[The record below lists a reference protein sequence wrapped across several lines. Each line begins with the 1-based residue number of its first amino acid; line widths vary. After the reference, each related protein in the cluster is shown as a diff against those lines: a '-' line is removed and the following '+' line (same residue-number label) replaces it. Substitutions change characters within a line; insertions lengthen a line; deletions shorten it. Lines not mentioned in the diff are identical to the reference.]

1 MCGPIIIND
10 MSNLREGVKARL
22 KEEQI
27 SFLLVQFVDLS
38 GAAKVKMCP
47 VEALDALVDEGALV
61 RLAQKAGVT
70 PTPHGPKGP

>member
-47 VEALDALVDEGALV
+47 V
-61 RLAQKAGVT
+61 
-70 PTPHGPKGP
+70 

>member
-10 MSNLREGVKARL
+10 MSNLRESVKARL

-47 VEALDALVDEGALV
+47 VEALDALVAREPVSRAPPLEGLL
-61 RLAQKAGVT
+61 RDRTL
-70 PTPHGPKGP
+70 PI